1 MIGGVECSELADTSM
16 TDTTIRFMKPDESEL
31 LTELITAAYGST
43 YDAEWV
49 YQPQEIAGRIT
60 AGELISIVGIDAHGQ
75 VLGHTALMKESD
87 DSQVLHSGV
96 AVVSEAARG
105 QHLFTKLKS
114 FGADWARASGYFGL
128 FSEAT
133 AAHPFSQK
141 ANIDL
146 GAKETGF
153 LIGWIPPTVVN
164 NAALATT
171 DENKESRRESVAL
184 FYLKTNDG
192 HNRPMYAPRRHNRV
206 ITELVAATGL
216 RGVVTEADSSTVL
229 PDETKFVTSTKADH
243 NLAIITVTEPGLD
256 FAQQITSHMQF
267 LMDHDGRS
275 AVYLDLP
282 LEHPGSAIVLDQH
295 DADLPF
301 AFGGIF
307 PNLHVSGDVL
317 RLTALNGVA
326 LHPHDIASASE
337 HGRELLEYV
346 LADLDRTGANRI

>member
-1 MIGGVECSELADTSM
+1 MA
-16 TDTTIRFMKPDESEL
+16 DTTIRFMKPDESAL

-43 YDAEWV
+43 YDAQWV
-49 YQPQEIAGRIT
+49 YQPTEIARRIT
-60 AGELISIVGIDAHGQ
+60 SGELISIIGIDAQGQ
-75 VLGHTALMKESD
+75 VLGHTALMKEGD
-87 DSQVLHSGV
+87 DSLVLHSGA

-105 QHLFTKLKS
+105 QHLFTQLKS
-114 FGADWARASGYFGL
+114 FGADWARESGYFGL

-141 ANIDL
+141 ANVDL

-164 NAALATT
+164 NAALATI
-171 DENKESRRESVAL
+171 DQSKESRRESVAL

-192 HNRPMYAPRRHNRV
+192 HDRPMYAPRRHDQV
-206 ITELVAATGL
+206 ITELVAAAGL
-216 RGVVTEADSSTVL
+216 RGVVTEADASTVL
-229 PDETKFVTSTKADH
+229 PKETKFVITAKEDH
-243 NLAIITVTEPGLD
+243 NLAIITVTEPGRD
-256 FAQQITSHMQF
+256 FAHRVMSHMQL
-267 LMDHDGRS
+267 LMDRDGRS

-282 LEHPGSAIVLDQH
+282 LEHPGSALVLDQH
-295 DADLPF
+295 DLDLPF

-317 RLTALNGVA
+317 RLTALNGVE
-326 LHPHDIASASE
+326 LHPHDIASASD

-346 LADLDRTGANRI
+346 LADLDRTGANRN